1 MLGEMKIL
9 DLAKGQKEE
18 FLNYAQDDQ
27 ALLKEQNL
35 KIILIIPIS
44 FPFLLK
50 LQDPENKF
58 CLTTLLKMI
67 TPLFTAHT
75 VLTSHLALST
85 DCLVQSA
92 LFFTKSEYRYY
103 VLSPKLNNMEE
114 ATTESDV
121 ITPTAC
127 LTKNQSHNKFI

>member
-18 FLNYAQDDQ
+18 FLNHAQDDQ

-35 KIILIIPIS
+35 KIILISIS

-67 TPLFTAHT
+67 TPPFYSTYC
-75 VLTSHLALST
+75 SNLSSGT
-85 DCLVQSA
+85 
-92 LFFTKSEYRYY
+92 
-103 VLSPKLNNMEE
+103 
-114 ATTESDV
+114 
-121 ITPTAC
+121 
-127 LTKNQSHNKFI
+127 

>member
-18 FLNYAQDDQ
+18 FLNHAQDDQ

-35 KIILIIPIS
+35 KIILIISIS

-67 TPLFTAHT
+67 TPPFYSTYC
-75 VLTSHLALST
+75 SNLSSGT
-85 DCLVQSA
+85 
-92 LFFTKSEYRYY
+92 
-103 VLSPKLNNMEE
+103 
-114 ATTESDV
+114 
-121 ITPTAC
+121 
-127 LTKNQSHNKFI
+127 